1 MNLSER
7 LEVFK
12 VKGWSYNPTTG
23 DISTPKGRIVNGR
36 CGGGYINCATTVN
49 GNSINVRGHQ
59 LAWYFVYNKVPK
71 EVDHIDGNRANNK
84 LNNLRIVTR
93 QQNNFNRI
101 NTKGV
106 SRLKKNGKWYAQ
118 IVLNGKKIHLGYFY
132 LEEDAINAYKEA
144 KKKYHIIDGH
154 CYSTS

>member
-1 MNLSER
+1 MHHKFCSRDCYETFERQKNSEK
-7 LEVFK
+7 FAQ
-12 VKGWSYNPTTG
+12 GA
-23 DISTPKGRIVNGR
+23 ISTPKVLREHLIR
-36 CGGGYINCATTVN
+36 LN
-49 GNSINVRGHQ
+49 GNICTICNLSNVWNEKALTLQ
-59 LAWYFVYNKVPK
+59 L
-71 EVDHIDGNRANNK
+71 DHIDGNRANNK